1 MTKHEARMLALSGL
15 LALAAAMGIGRFVYT
30 PILPEMVASL
40 GWSRSEAGFVASANF
55 LGYLIGAL
63 LSGHRAIATSPR
75 RWLLIGLAASALTTT
90 AMAIAAPLI
99 WLAALRLVG
108 GIASAFVIVCASALI
123 LQRLQQSHA
132 RNLAFV
138 HFGGV
143 GFGIAVSAL
152 VVSGLAA
159 SGYGWQAM
167 WLATGVLAMLAIPIA
182 VLHTPDRVDVATPA
196 AMDKVAPQRGLAGLT
211 IAYGLFGFGY
221 VITATFLVAIV
232 RDTAAMRALEP
243 WIWTIVGISA
253 LPSVLVW
260 SWLSDRF
267 GTFRAFAL
275 ASLILAIG
283 VLASVEWRTPVGAVV
298 AALFLGA
305 TFMGL
310 TALGISG
317 AQQLSPG
324 QSQRA
329 IGQVTA
335 SFALG
340 QMIGPALAGMLYDM
354 LASFRI
360 PSLLAAAAL
369 VIAAMIAL
377 RTGAAAA
384 SGGGRVGS

>member
-1 MTKHEARMLALSGL
+1 M
-15 LALAAAMGIGRFVYT
+15 AAAMGIGRFVYT
-30 PILPEMVASL
+30 PILPEMVAAL
-40 GWSRSEAGFVASANF
+40 GWNRSEAGFVASANF

-63 LSGHRAIATSPR
+63 LSGRRAIATSPR
-75 RWLLIGLAASALTTT
+75 RWLLIGLVASALTTT
-90 AMAIAAPLI
+90 AMAIAAPLF

-108 GIASAFVIVCASALI
+108 GIASALVIVCASALI
-123 LQRLQQSHA
+123 LQRLQGAGERS
-132 RNLAFV
+132 LGFV

-152 VVSGLAA
+152 LVSGLAA

-167 WLATGVLAMLAIPIA
+167 WLANGLVAMLVIPVV
-182 VLHTPDRVDVATPA
+182 VLHTPDRANVVTEPTPQA
-196 AMDKVAPQRGLAGLT
+196 GEVGSGLTGLT

-243 WIWTIVGISA
+243 WIWTIVGVSA

-260 SWLSDRF
+260 SWLSKRF
-267 GTFRAFAL
+267 GTFRAYAL
-275 ASLILAIG
+275 ASVVLAVG
-283 VLASVEWRTPVGAVV
+283 VLASVEWRTPLGAIV

-310 TALGISG
+310 TALGVSG
-317 AQQLSPG
+317 ARELAPG

-340 QMIGPALAGMLYDM
+340 QMIGPALAGILYDM
-354 LASFRI
+354 LSSFRI

-369 VIAAMIAL
+369 VIAAIIAV
-377 RTGAAAA
+377 RTRSHELPGE
-384 SGGGRVGS
+384 GRAES